1 MTRRYEVVPRPVI
14 SEPNDVLLRVT
25 ATTIC
30 GSDLHL
36 YTGELPGME
45 SGDVVGHEFMGII
58 EEKGAGISSKKKVL
72 LSGTIHAPMLVTF
85 PHKSINQI
93 NQKKSFGNVIE
104 RKMISAVKAMITQC
118 F

>member
-1 MTRRYEVVPRPVI
+1 MHGWIVTRRYEVVPRPVI

-45 SGDVVGHEFMGII
+45 SGDIVGHEFMGII
-58 EEKGAGISSKKKVL
+58 EEKGAAISY
-72 LSGTIHAPMLVTF
+72 
-85 PHKSINQI
+85 
-93 NQKKSFGNVIE
+93 
-104 RKMISAVKAMITQC
+104 
-118 F
+118 